1 MGILVRSWQYL
12 LDLSKCLNSP
22 ERVVRN
28 LWHIPQQSCSM
39 LKQHCFLVI
48 PPIKIQLMT
57 LWGTIANHQL
67 HHVSI
72 ICSPVYIIHII
83 CYIYIFVIYIY
94 KLYAPCRTCQN
105 NLRSISVSSFGRRWN
120 SIPIFAAFV
129 LGLGSTVLGQ
139 FFVKRFRLGQPLGQ
153 SLPDRAFVCP
163 TKWYLGLSENRVYS
177 QWNSHLIGIIIINP
191 INHWV

>member
-1 MGILVRSWQYL
+1 MAILVRSWQYL
-12 LDLSKCLNSP
+12 VDPSKCLNSP

-28 LWHIPQQSCSM
+28 LWHNLQQSCSM
-39 LKQHCFLVI
+39 LKQHCFFVI
-48 PPIKIQLMT
+48 PPIKTQLMS

-83 CYIYIFVIYIY
+83 CYRYM
-94 KLYAPCRTCQN
+94 LYAPCREGFLSTCQN
-105 NLRSISVSSFGRRWN
+105 NLRSISVSSFGLRWN

-163 TKWYLGLSENRVYS
+163 TKLYFKVGRSRQTNRPPPL
-177 QWNSHLIGIIIINP
+177 HPLIYKYIIYIYNY
-191 INHWV
+191 N